1 MYQALAEG
9 QNSQHPKQT
18 HEDKRNLLAS
28 LETTVCYNKNTA
40 FQLYT
45 RAVEPSMI
53 LITLIVLMHHPRT
66 PNLAL
71 VDLASFYLGHF
82 KNPGLID

>member
-1 MYQALAEG
+1 
-9 QNSQHPKQT
+9 
-18 HEDKRNLLAS
+18 
-28 LETTVCYNKNTA
+28 
-40 FQLYT
+40 
-45 RAVEPSMI
+45 MI

-82 KNPGLID
+82 KNPGLIDW